1 MDTCGRCG
9 PALLSPVS
17 EVSCQ
22 YKLHERNIRTPL
34 LEKNIDIA
42 MQHYQLYLPDS
53 AWHMPGRKFRKT
65 KMGYTGMFLRCR
77 STERLKL
84 SGASTNEQMVAEMSM
99 EWHERLRTYPR
110 TIEWINQWVDEPMNQ
125 QSNDSTKQWLK
136 EAMTQ
141 WINGPMNRWIN
152 KPMSE
157 WLNEWINGWMNEWM
171 VEWMNKGMNEW
182 TAERTCVLVGCLV
195 HFFLV
200 NRQILKTTSFSRTL
214 FKS

>member
-1 MDTCGRCG
+1 
-9 PALLSPVS
+9 
-17 EVSCQ
+17 
-22 YKLHERNIRTPL
+22 
-34 LEKNIDIA
+34 
-42 MQHYQLYLPDS
+42 
-53 AWHMPGRKFRKT
+53 MPGRKFRKI

-99 EWHERLRTYPR
+99 KWHERLRTYPR

-171 VEWMNKGMNEW
+171 NEWLSEWIKEWMS
-182 TAERTCVLVGCLV
+182 ERLKEPVYLSGVWST
-195 HFFLV
+195 FFGKQADSENHLIFENIV
-200 NRQILKTTSFSRTL
+200 
-214 FKS
+214 